1 MLEATTHVGL
11 DVHKQSI
18 SVAVLLPRSE
28 KPVQWEMRNEPG
40 EVRRLV
46 RRLRRDAGD
55 GGTVLCAYEA
65 GPCGYALQRQL
76 VGEGVA
82 CQVVAASL
90 IPRKPGER
98 IKTDRRDA
106 RKLAELLRAGLLT
119 EVRPPTEAEE
129 ALRDL
134 SRCREDARID
144 LMRARHRLGKML
156 LRRDLRYVEGR
167 PWTEKHRA
175 WLWSLKF
182 EHAAERMAFE
192 DYLLAV
198 DHVTMRLAGL
208 EAQLV
213 ELAGQEPYCERV
225 GWLRCFRGIDTITAI
240 SLVAE
245 LHGFERFEKP
255 RDRMSFLGLV
265 PRENSSGG
273 SVRRGG
279 ITKTGNRHLRRLL
292 TEVAHHCRHRPGVG
306 AALRQRRAGQ
316 PAAVIAL
323 ADRAQQRL
331 QRRYSRLLLGRGLPV
346 QKVVVACAREFTGF
360 LWALLYLYPHQLLVA
375 GGETA
380 PGKQRLRRPSPTST
394 AGGLRAAA
402 AKTR

>member
-1 MLEATTHVGL
+1 MVEATTHVGL

-18 SVAVLLPRSE
+18 SVAMLLPGSV
-28 KPVQWEMRNEPG
+28 KAVQWEMRNEPA

-46 RRLRRDAGD
+46 RRLRRDAG
-55 GGTVLCAYEA
+55 GGAVLCAYEA
-65 GPCGYALQRQL
+65 GACGYMLQRQL
-76 VGEGVA
+76 GREGVA

-106 RKLAELLRAGLLT
+106 RKLAEMLRAGLLT

-134 SRCREDARID
+134 CRCREDARID
-144 LMRARHRLGKML
+144 LLRARHRLGKML
-156 LRRDLRYVEGR
+156 LRRDLRYLEGR
-167 PWTEKHRA
+167 PWTAPHRA
-175 WLWSLKF
+175 WLWSLKL
-182 EHAAERMAFE
+182 EHAGERMALE

-198 DHVTMRLAGL
+198 EQVGTRLATL
-208 EAQLV
+208 DAQLK
-213 ELAGQEPYCERV
+213 ELAEQEPYRERV

-240 SLVAE
+240 SLLAE

-255 RDRMSFLGLV
+255 RDLMSYLGLV
-265 PRENSSGG
+265 PSEHSSGA

-292 TEVAHHCRHRPGVG
+292 TEAAHHCRHRPGVG

-316 PAAVIAL
+316 PVAVIAL

-331 QRRYSRLLLGRGLPV
+331 HRRYSRLLLGRGLPV
-346 QKVVVACAREFTGF
+346 QKIVVACARELTGF
-360 LWALLYLYPHQLLVA
+360 LWALLYLHPHQLLA
-375 GGETA
+375 TGGETSAGKLRPPRRPA
-380 PGKQRLRRPSPTST
+380 PGST
-394 AGGLRAAA
+394 ARDLRAVAG
-402 AKTR
+402 TR

>member
-1 MLEATTHVGL
+1 MVEATTHVGL

-18 SVAVLLPRSE
+18 SVALLLPGSV
-28 KPVQWEMRNEPG
+28 KAVQWEMRNDAG

-46 RRLRRDAGD
+46 RRLRRDAG
-55 GGTVLCAYEA
+55 GSAVLCAYEA
-65 GPCGYALQRQL
+65 GPCGYVLQRQL
-76 VGEGVA
+76 AREGVA

-90 IPRKPGER
+90 IPRKPGDR

-119 EVRPPTEAEE
+119 EVRPPSEAEE

-134 SRCREDARID
+134 CRCREDARAD
-144 LMRARHRLGKML
+144 LMRVRHRLGKML

-167 PWTEKHRA
+167 PWTEQHRS
-175 WLWSLKF
+175 WLWSLKL
-182 EHAAERMAFE
+182 EHAAERMVLE

-198 DHVTMRLAGL
+198 EQVSTRLATL
-208 EAQLV
+208 DAQLR
-213 ELAGQEPYCERV
+213 ELAEQEPYRERV
-225 GWLRCFRGIDTITAI
+225 GWLRCLRGIDTITAV
-240 SLVAE
+240 SVLAE
-245 LHGFERFEKP
+245 LHGFERFAKP
-255 RDRMSFLGLV
+255 RQLMAYLGLV
-265 PRENSSGG
+265 PSESSSGA

-292 TEVAHHCRHRPGVG
+292 TEAAHHCRHRPGVG

-331 QRRYSRLLLGRGLPV
+331 HRRYSRLLLGRGLPV
-346 QKVVVACAREFTGF
+346 QKIVVACARELTGF
-360 LWALLYLYPHQLLVA
+360 LWALLYLHPRQPLAA
-375 GGETA
+375 GNETSA
-380 PGKQRLRRPSPTST
+380 GKLRPRRPGPSST
-394 AGGLRAAA
+394 ARGLRAAA
-402 AKTR
+402 GKTR